1 MRPEDCESVRALS
14 LFKEMDADVFEDL
27 VAAAYLQRFPA
38 QIELIKE
45 GDPAD
50 FLYIMVEGCVELFSS
65 ANGREST
72 MAMVRPV
79 STFILAASIKDAPYL
94 MSGRTTEPSKI
105 LLIPSDDVRH
115 AFATDEAFARAIV
128 VELAN
133 CYRAV
138 VKSMKNLKLRTS
150 VERVANYILRMQ
162 VRAGGANVLELQI
175 GKRTLASMLGMTPEN
190 LSRAFSALQ
199 AHGVTVEGR
208 RITIEDG
215 ERLARYAKPTRLIDD
230 PAG

>member
-1 MRPEDCESVRALS
+1 MRPEDCDSVRALS
-14 LFKEMDADVFEDL
+14 LFRDMDAAVFEEL
-27 VAAAYLQRFPA
+27 IAAAYLQRFPA

-45 GDPAD
+45 GERAD

-94 MSGRTTEPSKI
+94 MSGRTLEPSKI
-105 LLIPSDDVRH
+105 LLIPSGDIRR
-115 AFATDEAFARAIV
+115 AFATDDKFARAIV
-128 VELAN
+128 VELAS
-133 CYRAV
+133 CYRSV

-150 VERVANYILRMQ
+150 VERVANYILRLQ
-162 VRAGGANVLELQI
+162 VRAGGAEVVELQI
-175 GKRTLASMLGMTPEN
+175 GKRNLASMLGMTPEN
-190 LSRAFSALQ
+190 LSRAFGALQ

-208 RITIEDG
+208 QITIEDA
-215 ERLARYAKPTRLIDD
+215 ERLARYAKPTPLIDD
-230 PAG
+230 PSG